1 MESQES
7 DSSAVP
13 RGPMT
18 PPGLRWL
25 RMAARLERSLAAA
38 GLGEAEVARVLDAH
52 DEAGLHRAT
61 LLPPDEDDHRWLH
74 PGRNVLI
81 LLEDAGVREAGWLAL
96 IAGLDQGHPA
106 LVNPRVR
113 DQAEVLGLPPFL
125 PVASGPEAFDP
136 VASDGAGSD
145 DAWLEAVLLLD
156 ADGLATVL
164 ADWLDHLRHLHLAPP
179 GPARTRVAKWAE
191 ERLLPLAVRSGGTL
205 ERRFRWWC
213 SRVGKGLAASGDF
226 NSC

>member
-1 MESQES
+1 MGAEES
-7 DSSAVP
+7 DSGAVP

-25 RMAARLERSLAAA
+25 RMAARLERTLAAA
-38 GLGEAEVARVLDAH
+38 GLGGAEVARVLDAH
-52 DEAGLHRAT
+52 DEAGLYRAT
-61 LLPPDEDDHRWLH
+61 LLPPDEDDPRWLH

-81 LLEDAGVREAGWLAL
+81 LLEDGGVREAGWLTL
-96 IAGLDQGHPA
+96 ISGLDQGHPA
-106 LVNPRVR
+106 LMNPRVR
-113 DQAEVLGLPPFL
+113 DQAEVLGLPAL
-125 PVASGPEAFDP
+125 HPVASDP
-136 VASDGAGSD
+136 VASDGAGSG

-156 ADGLATVL
+156 TDGLATVL

-179 GPARTRVAKWAE
+179 GPARTHVAQWAE